1 MIRTRCAGLVGA
13 MIPSRLCCRRSRIGA
28 SPTGAHRDVRP

>member
-13 MIPSRLCCRRSRIGA
+13 MIPSRLCCRPAPAR
-28 SPTGAHRDVRP
+28 PTGAHRDVRP

>member
-13 MIPSRLCCRRSRIGA
+13 MIPARLCGCRMACAPSGRGVRS
-28 SPTGAHRDVRP
+28 